1 MAAGQAVKVRGK
13 TSTTVTTA
21 QATKNA
27 TSTAQLVTQKQS
39 QELAQ
44 TLVHGSISCIAYLR
58 DLFPDQCF
66 EEHGFSS
73 SDKHISYKDHASGK
87 SQSRSGGS
95 KLRALR
101 RGHNDNVDSFLDMLE
116 KGAFEALEKKVLHA
130 IQINISEQEDK
141 PNHVVESYTF
151 TFSYQTSL
159 EGAKTLAGVTM
170 QDPSGCDTT
179 VKNVK
184 YALHMFIRKIIALCE
199 TLPELP
205 ARKYLYMQLYYTDD
219 CERAY
224 ELPGF
229 VACEDTR
236 LWFAEHDGWTRQTQD
251 CGVLDAGYHAVS
263 LKLSHLQQDLEVAAT
278 QDDAAQ
284 TAIPKG
290 LEYTTVSSGQDNIDA
305 SIGLR
310 LAKRKL
316 VQRTAAEQTRSLN
329 ADEISVQRLPS
340 APIASQQESMDI
352 DEDTPLQ
359 AISRMSLGTHENLTD
374 VQAQIATA
382 TETQASTQTREDK
395 ATRGRLAKMM
405 IPSSQA
411 QHTEE
416 TQIVNSPAPHVH
428 TMDYFSQAPR
438 LQLSEAKVKDLEKR
452 KSPTNTRRSK
462 RISERD
468 ETEDISCE
476 CGDTHGEDDMVDCH
490 FCGRWQH
497 LICYGYQNST
507 DTRVPEVHACYKCL
521 LQEKEGPLLTELE
534 HVTLLRKGIS
544 VAIKDGI
551 HGDRQLAET
560 LHCDTQTAAQLI
572 KHLKNEGFLLRVKN
586 ASKAGFKKT
595 GRPMWYVV
603 EDEEKRAKMLG
614 RYFDPT
620 SKIAHHFEIPRQLP
634 DTAKTTQFPLPPG
647 DTTLSAIDDS
657 TLRDDTPARSRGV
670 PNNMEVNDRPA
681 DLAETPVA
689 VHHEPLSE
697 SPGETLIQESQR
709 QEPIPEIPIQIT
721 PTSRAKRL
729 RDPLSERNPNPSTP
743 VRLSSKRPA
752 YDQEEDES
760 STPTPERKKIKASRA
775 RVVNVGRSPAA
786 SVASFV
792 ATPVPSPIASSY
804 VGSEDMDD
812 DDAL

>member
-13 TSTTVTTA
+13 ASTKVTTA

-27 TSTAQLVTQKQS
+27 ISTTQLVTQKQS

-73 SDKHISYKDHASGK
+73 SNKHIPYKDHASGK

-116 KGAFEALEKKVLHA
+116 KGAFEALEKQVLRA

-151 TFSYQTSL
+151 TFSYQTSP

-170 QDPSGCDTT
+170 KDPSGADTT

-224 ELPGF
+224 EPPGF
-229 VACEDTR
+229 AACRDTR

-278 QDDAAQ
+278 QDDTAQ
-284 TAIPKG
+284 IFIPRV
-290 LEYTTVSSGQDNIDA
+290 LEYKTVSLGQDDIDA
-305 SIGLR
+305 SIGSR

-316 VQRTAAEQTRSLN
+316 VQRTAAERTTSLD
-329 ADEISVQRLPS
+329 AQETSVQRRQTPS
-340 APIASQQESMDI
+340 MASQQESMDI
-352 DEDTPLQ
+352 DEDNPLQ
-359 AISRMSLGTHENLTD
+359 AISQMSLGARENLTD
-374 VQAQIATA
+374 LQAPTATA
-382 TETQASTQTREDK
+382 TDTQASTQTREDR

-405 IPSSQA
+405 IPSPQA
-411 QHTEE
+411 QNAEE
-416 TQIVNSPAPHVH
+416 TQIVNSPATHINA
-428 TMDYFSQAPR
+428 MDFFSQAPR
-438 LQLSEAKVKDLEKR
+438 LRLSEAKAKDLEKR
-452 KSPTNTRRSK
+452 KSLTNTRRSQ
-462 RISERD
+462 RIDDND
-468 ETEDISCE
+468 ETETISCE
-476 CGDTHGEDDMVDCH
+476 CGSTYAEDDMVGQEWTVQSYEEADEHRC
-490 FCGRWQH
+490 
-497 LICYGYQNST
+497 IAIS
-507 DTRVPEVHACYKCL
+507 
-521 LQEKEGPLLTELE
+521 EKEGPLLTELE
-534 HVTLLRKGIS
+534 HLTLLRKGIS
-544 VAIKDGI
+544 VATKHGI
-551 HGDRQLAET
+551 HGDRQFAEA

-572 KHLKNEGFLLRVKN
+572 KHLKNEGFLLRDKN
-586 ASKAGFKKT
+586 ANKAGFKKT
-595 GRPMWYVV
+595 GKPIWYLV
-603 EDEEKRAKMLG
+603 EDEEQRARMLG
-614 RYFDPT
+614 KYFDPT
-620 SKIAHHFEIPRQLP
+620 SKIAHHFEIPQQLP
-634 DTAKTTQFPLPPG
+634 DTVKTTQFPPPPE
-647 DTTLSAIDDS
+647 DTTIGAIDDS
-657 TLRDDTPARSRGV
+657 TLRDDTMRPESRGA
-670 PNNMEVNDRPA
+670 PNSMEVNDRPA
-681 DLAETPVA
+681 GPAKTPIV
-689 VHHEPLSE
+689 VHHEPRPE
-697 SPGETLIQESQR
+697 SPTET
-709 QEPIPEIPIQIT
+709 PIQDAQRKDSTPEFTTQTT

-729 RDPLSERNPNPSTP
+729 RDPLSERHPNLSRP
-743 VRLSSKRPA
+743 VRPSSKRPA
-752 YDQEEDES
+752 CDQEEDEP
-760 STPTPERKKIKASRA
+760 STPTPGRKKIKASRA
-775 RVVNVGRSPAA
+775 SVVNVGRSPAA
-786 SVASFV
+786 SVASPV
-792 ATPVPSPIASSY
+792 ATPVATPTASSY
-804 VGSEDMDD
+804 VGDEDMDD